1 MPNTLSEDFLKQL
14 EKRVHEKKK
23 PRFMKRSR
31 KSPCRFIDSQAKER
45 KHDEEKAAQKKKEKK
60 KSNASKKGKRKR
72 DDLHE
77 ESDDESVG
85 RLVSKHCKRAKRF
98 GVRKSYEQ
106 AKEREAKARFFIDS
120 DDEESVNGEESMIKR
135 VEEKATEPSLLGGD
149 EISSKIESDRAKHR
163 EENRLTKRI
172 KTSRGLAKM
181 RKDRNVRNSMKNSN
195 NTNCN
200 NVINNNYHYNI
211 SVGSGTGLGSAPY
224 YPHHP
229 NVQPFPSIQN
239 HQYPYMIG
247 QYQQYQ
253 APVHRPLMLQP
264 PYQQY
269 HPASGNVGY
278 SAASSLMSQL
288 DHLVL
293 KFRNTHKDERDK
305 KWLRKFM
312 QALAIHQKHRGS
324 LRGGYNS
331 VDNRMY
337 DWYSTQRRNLQSLS
351 QAKRDLLNMLG

>member
-1 MPNTLSEDFLKQL
+1 MPNTLPEDFLKQL
-14 EKRVHEKKK
+14 EKRVSEKKK
-23 PRFMKRSR
+23 PRFMRRTR

-45 KHDEEKAAQKKKEKK
+45 KHDEEKAAQKRKEKK
-60 KSNASKKGKRKR
+60 KSIASKKGKRKR

-85 RLVSKHCKRAKRF
+85 HLVSKHCKGPKRF

-106 AKEREAKARFFIDS
+106 AEEREAKKARYFIES
-120 DDEESVNGEESMIKR
+120 DDDESVNGEESMIKR

-163 EENRLTKRI
+163 EENRLTKRN

-200 NVINNNYHYNI
+200 NIINNNYHYNF

-247 QYQQYQ
+247 QYQYQ
-253 APVHRPLMLQP
+253 APVHPPLMPWLEMSATCRRHGEMP
-264 PYQQY
+264 PNFAPTGQFWR
-269 HPASGNVGY
+269 HG
-278 SAASSLMSQL
+278 
-288 DHLVL
+288 
-293 KFRNTHKDERDK
+293 F
-305 KWLRKFM
+305 
-312 QALAIHQKHRGS
+312 
-324 LRGGYNS
+324 
-331 VDNRMY
+331 
-337 DWYSTQRRNLQSLS
+337 
-351 QAKRDLLNMLG
+351 

>member
-98 GVRKSYEQ
+98 GVSKSYEQ
-106 AKEREAKARFFIDS
+106 AEEREAKARFFIDS

-163 EENRLTKRI
+163 EENRLT
-172 KTSRGLAKM
+172 
-181 RKDRNVRNSMKNSN
+181 
-195 NTNCN
+195 
-200 NVINNNYHYNI
+200 
-211 SVGSGTGLGSAPY
+211 
-224 YPHHP
+224 
-229 NVQPFPSIQN
+229 
-239 HQYPYMIG
+239 
-247 QYQQYQ
+247 
-253 APVHRPLMLQP
+253 
-264 PYQQY
+264 
-269 HPASGNVGY
+269 
-278 SAASSLMSQL
+278 
-288 DHLVL
+288 
-293 KFRNTHKDERDK
+293 
-305 KWLRKFM
+305 
-312 QALAIHQKHRGS
+312 
-324 LRGGYNS
+324 
-331 VDNRMY
+331 
-337 DWYSTQRRNLQSLS
+337 
-351 QAKRDLLNMLG
+351 